1 MASHNPISRRGDD
14 SSRRRFLGQVG
25 RGAVAGGVAWPLL
38 QQRAAGDD
46 TIQAGRV
53 AHRTLGKTELDIS
66 EIGFGGH
73 SWSYKR
79 VPAGL
84 IVLEKT
90 ITLNTMSR
98 RPDIVIRD
106 RQGKAVMVVECK
118 APEVK
123 VSQAAFD
130 QVARYNAVLRV
141 PYLVVTNGL
150 EHYCCRM
157 EFARNTYTFLQ
168 EIPDYSSMT
177 GVQD

>member
-1 MASHNPISRRGDD
+1 MSMQELNLPSFEFRLQKAD
-14 SSRRRFLGQVG
+14 GQV
-25 RGAVAGGVAWPLL
+25 RIFDVIRKKFVVLSPEEWVRQHFIHYL
-38 QQRAAGDD
+38 
-46 TIQAGRV
+46 IE
-53 AHRTLGKTELDIS
+53 H
-66 EIGFGGH
+66 
-73 SWSYKR
+73 KR

-98 RPDIVIRD
+98 RPDILIHD
-106 RQGKAVMVVECK
+106 RKGKAVMVIECK

-157 EFARNTYTFLQ
+157 EFALNTYTFLQ

-177 GVQD
+177 GVQG